1 MTDKIIKSRIQHKHD
16 TEANWQKATNFIPK
30 SSELIVYDPDEN
42 YTYHRFKFG
51 DGVQNVNDLPFSS
64 FSKSYN
70 DLTDKPTIPSKAAD
84 IGAVPLTG
92 GTMTGDLKVG
102 SASIGKNGY
111 VVGTWLQGTAVN
123 HMTTAAT
130 KICVQDSSGWVYHR
144 TASEILSDIG
154 ALPNTTK
161 IPTALAVADD
171 GNGNITLSMG

>member
-42 YTYHRFKFG
+42 YTYYRFKFG

-84 IGAVPLTG
+84 IGA
-92 GTMTGDLKVG
+92 
-102 SASIGKNGY
+102 
-111 VVGTWLQGTAVN
+111 
-123 HMTTAAT
+123 
-130 KICVQDSSGWVYHR
+130 
-144 TASEILSDIG
+144 
-154 ALPNTTK
+154 LPNTTK

-171 GNGNITLSMG
+171 DNGNITLSMG

>member
-84 IGAVPLTG
+84 IGA
-92 GTMTGDLKVG
+92 
-102 SASIGKNGY
+102 
-111 VVGTWLQGTAVN
+111 
-123 HMTTAAT
+123 
-130 KICVQDSSGWVYHR
+130 
-144 TASEILSDIG
+144 
-154 ALPNTTK
+154 LPNTTK

-171 GNGNITLSMG
+171 DNGNITLSMG